1 MTRFRPCID
10 LHSGQ
15 VKQIVG
21 GTLSN
26 TSANLKTNYV
36 SEQPASFFASLYEE
50 HALNGAHVIMLGPG
64 NDEVAQEAL
73 RTWPGG
79 LQIGG
84 GITADN
90 AKLWVER
97 GAEKV
102 IVTSYLFPGARFSPD
117 RLEAVLEALDH
128 DTEKLVIDLSCRKKN
143 GKWIVAMNKWQTP
156 TDMEVNQGLTCC
168 SFLLGIADAH
178 RQESITL
185 LEPRCSEFLIHA
197 ADNEGLQRGID
208 EELVVRLG
216 EWCTKPVTYAGGGR
230 HLEDL
235 ELVKKLSRGKV
246 DLTIGSALDIFGG
259 NGVSFDECSEWN
271 KQQSRIDHL

>member
-36 SEQPASFFASLYEE
+36 SEQPASHFASLYEE
-50 HALNGAHVIMLGPG
+50 HALHGAHVIMLGPG
-64 NDEVAQEAL
+64 NDKVAQEAL
-73 RTWPGG
+73 RAWPGG

-117 RLEAVLEALDH
+117 RLEAVLEALDY

-156 TDMEVNQGLTCC
+156 TDMEVNQ
-168 SFLLGIADAH
+168 
-178 RQESITL
+178 ESITL

-208 EELVVRLG
+208 EDLVVRLG

-230 HLEDL
+230 HLKDL

-259 NGVSFDECSEWN
+259 NGVNFDDCSEWN
-271 KQQSRIDHL
+271 KQQIHIDHL